1 MNDISRWRTLAD
13 SFPCLTRMVA
23 GKRIPANY
31 TPETL
36 IDLCAHAA
44 LSTSER
50 DRGGNATL
58 SVFSFLL
65 HVWNQYDWSFT
76 LSDTLIW
83 DTGNRKAFVFW
94 AHGRTLGEPLRY
106 F

>member
-1 MNDISRWRTLAD
+1 MNDICRWRILAN

-23 GKRIPANY
+23 GERIPVDY
-31 TPETL
+31 TPKTL
-36 IDLCAHAA
+36 IDLCEHCA

-50 DRGGNATL
+50 

-65 HVWNQYDWSFT
+65 HIWNQYDFNFT

-83 DTGNRKAFVFW
+83 DNGHRRAFVAW
-94 AHGRTLGEPLRY
+94 ANGRTLGEPFRY

>member
-1 MNDISRWRTLAD
+1 MNETCRWRTLAN

-23 GKRIPANY
+23 GERIPTDY
-31 TPETL
+31 TPKTL
-36 IDLCAHAA
+36 IDLCEHAA

-50 DRGGNATL
+50 

-65 HVWNQYDWSFT
+65 HIWNQYDFSFT

-83 DTGNRKAFVFW
+83 DQAHRKAFVAW
-94 AHGRTLGEPLRY
+94 ANGRTLGRPFRY

>member
-1 MNDISRWRTLAD
+1 MNDICRWRTLAD
-13 SFPCLTRMVA
+13 SFPCLARMVT

-36 IDLCAHAA
+36 IDLCANAA

-50 DRGGNATL
+50 

-65 HVWNQYDWSFT
+65 HIWNQYDWGFT
-76 LSDTLIW
+76 LSDTLVW
-83 DTGNRKAFVFW
+83 DPDSREAFVSW
-94 AHGRTLGEPLRY
+94 ANGRTLGEPLRY